1 MEEIDRKL
9 ETLEASISELAQAIK
24 ELATEVKETM
34 ELTNEMRR
42 EFGGKKEPT
51 GDY

>member
-24 ELATEVKETM
+24 ELATEVKETI
-34 ELTNEMRR
+34 ELTNEMRQCFR
-42 EFGGKKEPT
+42 RKKEPT